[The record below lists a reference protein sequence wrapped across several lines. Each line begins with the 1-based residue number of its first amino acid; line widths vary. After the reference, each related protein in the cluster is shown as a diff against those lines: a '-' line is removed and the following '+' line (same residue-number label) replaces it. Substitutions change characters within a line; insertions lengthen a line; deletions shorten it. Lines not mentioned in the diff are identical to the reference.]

1 MTFDIT
7 PATWQLWC
15 LAALALGMLM
25 AVEWDLR
32 EHRIPNVLI
41 VLLMT
46 LGLLMHTVGPANGRA
61 GIFDAFPGALGAV
74 KAGLGVL
81 AGLAVFLPF
90 YLSRSMGAG
99 DVKLMA
105 ALGAFVGP
113 GEVIGLALSVLAA
126 GGVLAVLRMLL
137 KRNARRVM
145 GNVKLVFSGLGHGV
159 SQFDPA
165 TQSADR
171 MPYALSFA
179 LGLLA
184 FSFWRLSGGMPIL
197 GF

>member
-1 MTFDIT
+1 MNLDVT

-15 LAALALGMLM
+15 LSTLALGMLM
-25 AVEWDLR
+25 VVEWDLR
-32 EHRIPNVLI
+32 EHRIPNVL
-41 VLLMT
+41 VLLLLT
-46 LGLLMHTVGPANGRA
+46 LGLVMHTVGPANGRA
-61 GIFDAFPGALGAV
+61 GLLDAFPGALGAA
-74 KAGLGVL
+74 KAGLGGV

-90 YLSRSMGAG
+90 YLFRSMGAG

-113 GEVIGLALSVLAA
+113 GEVIGLALFVLAA
-126 GGVLAVLRMLL
+126 GGVLAVLRMLF
-137 KRNARRVM
+137 KRNARRVL
-145 GNVKLVFSGLGHGV
+145 GNVKLVFIGLGHGV

-171 MPYALSFA
+171 MPFALSFA
-179 LGLLA
+179 AGLLA
-184 FSFWRLSGGMPIL
+184 FSYWRLSGGMPIL

>member
-1 MTFDIT
+1 MTLDVT

-15 LAALALGMLM
+15 LATLALGLLM

-32 EHRIPNVLI
+32 EHRIPNVLV
-41 VLLMT
+41 VLLLVT
-46 LGLLMHTVGPANGRA
+46 GLVMHTVGPANGRA
-61 GIFDAFPGALGAV
+61 GLLDAFPGALGAA

-113 GEVIGLALSVLAA
+113 GEVIGLALCVLAA
-126 GGVLAVLRMLL
+126 GGVLAVLRMLI
-137 KRNARRVM
+137 KRNARRVLA
-145 GNVKLVFSGLGHGV
+145 NVKLVFNGLGSGV

-165 TQSADR
+165 TQSVDR
-171 MPYALSFA
+171 MPFAASFA
-179 LGLLA
+179 VGLLA
-184 FSFWRLSGGMPIL
+184 LSYWRLSGGMPIL